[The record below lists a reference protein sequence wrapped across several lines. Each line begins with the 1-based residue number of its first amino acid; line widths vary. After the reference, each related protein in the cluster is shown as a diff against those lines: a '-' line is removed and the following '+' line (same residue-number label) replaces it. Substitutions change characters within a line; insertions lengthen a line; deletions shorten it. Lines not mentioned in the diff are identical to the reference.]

1 MYIQNHTST
10 LDINRL
16 SAYMQDITST
26 EMQSPT
32 NTPCMSPPF
41 LCFTRTYRSS
51 PEDETD
57 TSNAAGEDCH
67 ASGQLESKDDVTY
80 LHDYD
85 MTVEQLKSLDLRLYT
100 DSENHD
106 NTAQPMET
114 LKRISSS
121 HGMSITCYPLETQCH
136 FNSCHHYTVQEDSV
150 TLKIDNPEATDS
162 PMVCL
167 PARPRLITHGFESKF
182 RKQLFTCY

>member
-1 MYIQNHTST
+1 MARLPSSEAAIDWSRT
-10 LDINRL
+10 NRSL
-16 SAYMQDITST
+16 NSHGTRG
-26 EMQSPT
+26 EMSLA
-32 NTPCMSPPF
+32 SGV
-41 LCFTRTYRSS
+41 LRTYLR
-51 PEDETD
+51 
-57 TSNAAGEDCH
+57 N
-67 ASGQLESKDDVTY
+67 
-80 LHDYD
+80 YD
-85 MTVEQLKSLDLRLYT
+85 MAVEKLKSLDLYT